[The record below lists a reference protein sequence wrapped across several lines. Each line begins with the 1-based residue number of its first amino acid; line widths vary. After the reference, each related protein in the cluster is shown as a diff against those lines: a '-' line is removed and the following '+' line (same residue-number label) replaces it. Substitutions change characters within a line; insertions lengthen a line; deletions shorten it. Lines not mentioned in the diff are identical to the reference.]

1 MSDQGDRIDGGQ
13 RAVIGQG
20 LPRRVGGRGDRFD
33 KGSGESKALE
43 AAKAGDLGPVD
54 PRNPKG
60 LRKPL
65 AFTVEQFLSVKHLT
79 DVELAEKVLA
89 IKVYRANGMTLGRAA
104 KQMGVPVGMA
114 REWLNLAR
122 ERKLALPAIDAARA
136 HVEDNLVELA
146 VDSLQTHLKQKNLE
160 ATLATLRGTGVL
172 RNNDVPVDGRLP
184 TTLTV
189 NIVDADGVIIQVGNK
204 APTLEGVVGRAKQSA
219 GDLPVL
225 ENDLG

>member
-1 MSDQGDRIDGGQ
+1 MSDQGERIDGGQ
-13 RAVIGQG
+13 RAVIGEG

-60 LRKPL
+60 VRKPL
-65 AFTVEQFLSVKHLT
+65 AMPVEAFLAIRKLT

-89 IKVYRANGMTLGRAA
+89 IKVYRANGYTLGRAA
-104 KQMGVPVGMA
+104 KAMGVPVGMV
-114 REWLNLAR
+114 REWLVQAR
-122 ERKLALPAIDAARA
+122 ERKLALPAIDQARA
-136 HVEDNLVELA
+136 HVEDNLVEMA
-146 VDSLQTHLKQKNLE
+146 VDSLATHLKQKNLE

-172 RNNDVPVDGRLP
+172 RNNDAPVDGRLP

-189 NIVDADGVIIQVGNK
+189 NIVDADGVIVSVGAK
-204 APTLEGVVGRAKQSA
+204 APVLEGVVGRPKAHA

-225 ENDLG
+225 EHDL

>member
-1 MSDQGDRIDGGQ
+1 MSDQGERVDGGE
-13 RAVIGQG
+13 RSVIGAG

-54 PRNPKG
+54 ARNPQG

-65 AFTVEQFLSVKHLT
+65 AMPVEDFLAIRKLT

-89 IKVYRANGMTLGRAA
+89 LKVYRANGYSLARAA
-104 KQMGVPVGMA
+104 RALGVPIGMV
-114 REWLNLAR
+114 REWQVQAR
-122 ERKLALPAIDAARA
+122 ERKLALPAIDQAGA
-136 HVEDNLVELA
+136 HVEDNLVEMA
-146 VDSLQTHLKQKNLE
+146 VDSLAVHLKQKNLE

-172 RNNDVPVDGRLP
+172 RNNDAPVDGRLP

-189 NIVDADGVIIQVGNK
+189 NIVDADGVIVSVGNK
-204 APTLEGVVGRAKQSA
+204 APVLEGVVGRPKAHA
-219 GDLPVL
+219 ADLPVL
-225 ENDLG
+225 EHDL